1 MDGYRYILEPYKGMK
16 TRYHCPNGCKGK
28 TYTRY
33 LDKLTGGHL
42 PFEYGKCERLNNC
55 GYHLNPYTDGYAKK
69 VWLKERGNE
78 TWKEARLDQK
88 AIGSPHQ
95 PKDKPVYI
103 PFDIFRQSLA
113 RYDQNTFVHYLNH
126 LFGAATALE
135 LIKRFFIGTS
145 RHWSDAGAT
154 VFWLIDE
161 QMNVVGGQV
170 ILFDENGHTKKT
182 MRPDGSKK
190 RYNSWVH
197 TALKMD
203 YEKQDKPLPDWLQKY
218 ISGSPKF
225 PCLFGLP
232 QLKNEPLTKPVAIV
246 EAAKT
251 AIIATEY
258 LPQYTWLAVGSLS
271 YLNEDRLR
279 ALEQRN
285 ITLFPDKGA
294 FEHWAGKIR
303 ELSKIANVNISD
315 LLERKATDQGSDLA
329 DYLTQFDVGSF
340 L

>member
-1 MDGYRYILEPYKGMK
+1 M
-16 TRYHCPNGCKGK
+16 
-28 TYTRY
+28 
-33 LDKLTGGHL
+33 
-42 PFEYGKCERLNNC
+42 
-55 GYHLNPYTDGYAKK
+55 
-69 VWLKERGNE
+69 
-78 TWKEARLDQK
+78 
-88 AIGSPHQ
+88 
-95 PKDKPVYI
+95 
-103 PFDIFRQSLA
+103 
-113 RYDQNTFVHYLNH
+113 
-126 LFGAATALE
+126 
-135 LIKRFFIGTS
+135 
-145 RHWSDAGAT
+145 
-154 VFWLIDE
+154 
-161 QMNVVGGQV
+161 
-170 ILFDENGHTKKT
+170 
-182 MRPDGSKK
+182 
-190 RYNSWVH
+190 
-197 TALKMD
+197 
-203 YEKQDKPLPDWLQKY
+203 
-218 ISGSPKF
+218 
-225 PCLFGLP
+225 FGLP